1 MTRRCASGSSTSR
14 ATRKVSAP
22 RPREKQQGTRP
33 SPRGVAR
40 FAPGA
45 EFFLPPPRGGVQRH
59 RPHLEVR
66 LQPVGLP
73 QQDHLRRGVVRGGV
87 APLPSV
93 PFGFGG
99 SGADPLRCPP
109 AGATSPGR
117 WPRPVATTPSGS
129 SRRAPR
135 PRRSSPPSASPPTC
149 PARTRRTSTAWPGT
163 PRSRGCWPPA
173 ATTARS
179 PSGSTSSLKCAESPP
194 QRFQAAVPATKP
206 LVEESRTGPGW
217 ATSCIPPPCSTWT
230 SALWQPAAGGF
241 GGARKEP
248 ASRGG
253 PAALPRDTH
262 SGAAPCQAQGD
273 TPRALL
279 LPPALC
285 SINPHPAQSLRLF
298 LFGAVTAPPGP
309 GGSGAGCEQQGRV

>member
-1 MTRRCASGSSTSR
+1 MR
-14 ATRKVSAP
+14 AP
-22 RPREKQQGTRP
+22 RPHEKQQGTRP
-33 SPRGVAR
+33 NPRGVAR

-66 LQPVGLP
+66 LQPVRLP

-87 APLPSV
+87 APLPSI

-117 WPRPVATTPSGS
+117 WPRPAATTPSGS

-135 PRRSSPPSASPPTC
+135 PRRSSPPSASPHTC

-206 LVEESRTGPGW
+206 LVEESRMGPGW

-285 SINPHPAQSLRLF
+285 SINPRPARSLRLF